1 MSSESLDRPV
11 DETVAGGVSME
22 SPVAAESTADA
33 APRRSFDG
41 VEPSISARG
50 VRKSYVGGDGTPI
63 HVLDGVDLDVR
74 PGEMVSVIGASGSGK
89 STLLHVLGALD
100 RPDEG
105 AVSVGG
111 VPVAALNEQ
120 GMAELRAKRV
130 GFVFQFHHLL
140 REFSALENVMMPQL
154 IAGTGEGKARER
166 ARELL
171 DLVGLAGRLEHKPS
185 QLSGGE
191 QQRVAVARALAN
203 RPLVLLADEPS
214 GNLDP
219 STSDRLHE
227 HLFRVCREEGAAM
240 VLVTHDLALAA
251 RADRVLRLLGGQ
263 LVDAAPGA
271 AGAAA

>member
-1 MSSESLDRPV
+1 MSSESLDPIHV
-11 DETVAGGVSME
+11 PADDGAPLA
-22 SPVAAESTADA
+22 SPVPLEPTVDPE
-33 APRRSFDG
+33 PRRSFDG

-111 VPVAALNEQ
+111 VPVAGLNEQ

-154 IAGTGEGKARER
+154 IAGTGEGRARER

-271 AGAAA
+271 PGAAA